1 MSRTTLVASLVAL
14 LAMAASSVYATTT
27 LRITPTT
34 ALEIVLDEHAEEIFA
49 VDDAESMAH
58 DTKDRSWSVQRPER
72 SDGVDTTWLFIV
84 TYRIDGTIVGR
95 WQVDTRTGKS
105 VALPQA

>member
-1 MSRTTLVASLVAL
+1 VSRAYVLATLAIL
-14 LAMAASSVYATTT
+14 LAIAVSSSSAKTV
-27 LRITPTT
+27 LRITPET
-34 ALEIVLDEHAEEIFA
+34 ALEIILDERSEEILA
-49 VDDAESMAH
+49 VDDTESMAH

-72 SDGVDTTWLFIV
+72 TNGTDATWLFIV
-84 TYRIDGTIVGR
+84 TYRIDGVIVGR